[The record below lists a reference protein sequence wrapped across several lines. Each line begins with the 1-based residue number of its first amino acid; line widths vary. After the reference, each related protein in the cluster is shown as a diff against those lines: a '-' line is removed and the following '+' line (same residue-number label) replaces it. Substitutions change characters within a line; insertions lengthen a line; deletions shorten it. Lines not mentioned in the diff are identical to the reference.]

1 MARRQRSALFAIAA
15 MPARAV
21 ATAAPALPTGQL
33 TDLRGDR
40 YNFEGHGWMTNAT
53 EICHL
58 NYIIE
63 RSPEW
68 LSSHLLLH
76 HVLYVRSTWLYAN
89 MPKTREE
96 GPHA

>member
-1 MARRQRSALFAIAA
+1 

-21 ATAAPALPTGQL
+21 ATAAPAIPSGQL

-76 HVLYVRSTWLYAN
+76 HVLYVRSTWLRKYAQKPGRGAPIP
-89 MPKTREE
+89 MCFTR
-96 GPHA
+96 ATVL